1 MLACRQVGMLAFPSW
16 GHPMTFG
23 ESLVFLVALLSGIL
37 DSIGAAGAAGAAGHG
52 DNLGTSSIG
61 ISALN
66 QYKLLIDPT
75 AGSFFFLFSLWSFD

>member
-1 MLACRQVGMLAFPSW
+1 
-16 GHPMTFG
+16 MTFG

-37 DSIGAAGAAGAAGHG
+37 DSIAAAGAHG

-66 QYKLLIDPT
+66 QLVRTMVPVSTNHSSPT
-75 AGSFFFLFSLWSFD
+75 HHNDKTNQV

>member
-1 MLACRQVGMLAFPSW
+1 
-16 GHPMTFG
+16 MTFG

-37 DSIGAAGAAGAAGHG
+37 DSIGGGAGGHG

-66 QYKLLIDPT
+66 QYCRQDLHCRQYLYCLQYKQ
-75 AGSFFFLFSLWSFD
+75 

>member
-1 MLACRQVGMLAFPSW
+1 
-16 GHPMTFG
+16 MTFG

-37 DSIGAAGAAGAAGHG
+37 DSIAGGAGAGHG

-66 QYKLLIDPT
+66 QYRVCPN
-75 AGSFFFLFSLWSFD
+75 SLAVSSPSEYSTFGQSVTL